1 MDNAYFIQCGNWCLR
16 MYADTIDYD
25 TLNDCYIELAT
36 RALEIVF
43 GEAEFTND
51 RDDYYALMN
60 ENGVN
65 VLDNENEWPLPT
77 FTTKI
82 HILSSKNS
90 QPDILLTSLKTSEI
104 FKNAAQNENYLLALD
119 AEEREK

>member
-1 MDNAYFIQCGNWCLR
+1 MDNAYFIQCGNWCLC
-16 MYADTIDYD
+16 MYADTIEYD
-25 TLNDCYIELAT
+25 TLNDCYVELAT

-43 GEAEFTND
+43 GDAEFTDD

-60 ENGVN
+60 EDGIN
-65 VLDNENEWPLPT
+65 VLNDENEWPMPT

-82 HILSSKNS
+82 HVLSSKNGE
-90 QPDILLTSLKTSEI
+90 PDILLTSLKTSDI
-104 FKNAAQNENYLLALD
+104 FVNAAQWENYELALD